1 MWGTGVVTRSP
12 SPEIAEAFSLTAERY
27 DRFGEDHPN
36 LTRMRHKVY
45 AHMLRCLPPGAR
57 ILELNAGSGT
67 DAVAL
72 ARKGFHV
79 HATDIAPGMLSRL
92 RDKIDRHQLAHRVT
106 VQECSFMALD
116 QIRGGPFDAVF
127 SNLGGLNCT
136 ADLRAVTQ
144 SLPGLLRAG
153 GVAIWV
159 LMPPICLWELATALT
174 GHWRFAFRRLAR
186 GGTRAHLE
194 GKYFTVHYFT
204 PRQVIASFGP
214 RFSPLAVEGLSV
226 FAPPAEVKDLP
237 KRHPRFYSAL
247 CGLDDRLAHRVPF
260 SGWGDFFIVTMRYV
274 P

>member
-1 MWGTGVVTRSP
+1 M
-12 SPEIAEAFSLTAERY
+12 IADAFSLTAEKY
-27 DRFGEDHPN
+27 DRFAEDHPN
-36 LTRMRHKVY
+36 LTRMRQKVY
-45 AHMLRCLPPGAR
+45 AHALRWLPPGAH
-57 ILELNAGSGT
+57 ILELNGGSGT

-72 ARKGFHV
+72 AQQGFHV
-79 HATDIAPGMLSRL
+79 HATDIAPGMLDRL
-92 RDKIDRHQLAHRVT
+92 REKISRQQLADRVT
-106 VQECSFMALD
+106 VQECSFLALD
-116 QIRGGPFDAVF
+116 QVRGGPFDAVF
-127 SNLGGLNCT
+127 SDLGGLNCT
-136 ADLRAVTQ
+136 ADLRPVTQ
-144 SLPGLLRAG
+144 SLPGLLRPR

-174 GHWRFAFRRLAR
+174 GNLRFAFRRLAR

-194 GKYFTVHYFT
+194 GKVFRVYYFT

-226 FAPPAEVKDLP
+226 FAPPAEIKDLP

-247 CGLDDRLAHRVPF
+247 CRIDDRLAYRPPF